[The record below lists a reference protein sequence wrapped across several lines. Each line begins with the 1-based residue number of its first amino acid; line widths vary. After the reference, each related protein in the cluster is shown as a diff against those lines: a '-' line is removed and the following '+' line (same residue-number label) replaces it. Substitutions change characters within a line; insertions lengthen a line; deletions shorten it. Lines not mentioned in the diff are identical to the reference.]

1 MHSISDHQNIWGKH
15 YRTKGRNRHI
25 ITIMADFNTPHLI
38 NEDIGD
44 LNNTIDQRDLINI
57 YKTCY

>member
-1 MHSISDHQNIWGKH
+1 
-15 YRTKGRNRHI
+15 
-25 ITIMADFNTPHLI
+25 MADLNTPHLI

-57 YKTCY
+57 YRTCY